1 MPQIRRVFGLAGVL
15 FGAWIGW
22 ELGSLL
28 SLFAGILS
36 ALVTAGVGWSVA
48 RRYAERNF

>member
-1 MPQIRRVFGLAGVL
+1 VPQIRRIFGLAGVL

-22 ELGSLL
+22 ELGRPI
-28 SLFAGILS
+28 SLFAGLL
-36 ALVTAGVGWSVA
+36 ATLVTAGVGWSVA